1 MDDGA
6 VDKSLGNG
14 RPGAVDCDV
23 VVVGAGVGG
32 LNSIHHLLAQGK
44 SVRAFEAGAE
54 VGGTWY
60 WNKYPGARVDI
71 ESLEYSYG
79 FSEEVQQEWKW
90 PLLYSEQPSVL
101 EYLNWVTD
109 RLGLRE
115 HIQFDTRVTAAR
127 FEEEADRWV
136 IETDAG
142 ETVRCRHCVMALGFL
157 CDPYLP
163 DFPGIESFAGTV
175 VHTARWPGEGIE
187 LAGKRVGV
195 VGTGASAVQAI
206 TAIAP
211 EVGQMTVFQRTPNWC
226 FPIRNDAIAAAY
238 EAPVKADYAEVRRR
252 EYAEGFAGMILVDG
266 KIAPARMDP
275 AIAAPAAE
283 REAAYWERYRIGG
296 PHIFFIWA
304 DQMADLDANKTLADF
319 LADRIRERVD
329 DPEIAAKLIPDHP
342 IWSRRPPGESGFYEV
357 FNQDNVEL
365 VDSGANP
372 IAGFTPGGIV
382 MEDGSE
388 YELDVVVLATGF
400 DAGAGALNRIDIR
413 GRGGESL
420 RERWQAEGVRTLLGM
435 MVTGFPNLYI
445 LDGVQSPAC
454 FFSPP
459 LLVDAQS
466 RWISRVIGEL
476 DAAGAATAEPT
487 VESMAE
493 WVAHLNQVAAEGL
506 LPYADSWYLGTNI
519 PGKEKAPVCYT
530 GGFPEYEKR
539 CADALAGQVV
549 YAGPV

>member
-1 MDDGA
+1 MENA
-6 VDKSLGNG
+6 AGNG
-14 RPGAVDCDV
+14 RQNGVDCDV
-23 VVVGAGVGG
+23 VVIGAGVGG

-127 FEEEADRWV
+127 FEEGSNCWV

-157 CDPYLP
+157 CDPYVP
-163 DFPGIESFAGTV
+163 EFPGLEDFEGTV
-175 VHTARWPGEGIE
+175 VHTARWPGDGIDLE
-187 LAGKRVGV
+187 GKRVGV

-206 TAIAP
+206 TTMAP
-211 EVGQMTVFQRTPNWC
+211 QVGRLTVFQRTPNWC
-226 FPIRNDAIAAAY
+226 FPIRNDTIAAAY

-266 KIAPARMDP
+266 KISAARMDP
-275 AIAAPAAE
+275 AMGASQEE

-304 DQMADLDANKTLADF
+304 DQMADLEANKTLADF
-319 LADRIRERVD
+319 LADRIRERVK
-329 DPEIAAKLIPDHP
+329 DPETAAKLIPEHP

-357 FNQDNVEL
+357 FNQENVDL

-372 IAGFTPGGIV
+372 IARFTPNGIV
-382 MEDGSE
+382 MEDGTE
-388 YELDVVVLATGF
+388 HELDVVVLATGF

-413 GRGGESL
+413 GRGDESL
-420 RERWQAEGVRTLLGM
+420 RERWRAEGVRTLLGM
-435 MVTGFPNLYI
+435 MVTGFPNMYI

-476 DAAGAATAEPT
+476 DEGGAVAAEPT
-487 VESMAE
+487 PESMVE
-493 WVAHLNQVAAEGL
+493 WVAHLNEVAAEGL

-549 YAGPV
+549 YLGPV

>member
-1 MDDGA
+1 MDTA
-6 VDKSLGNG
+6 ASNG
-14 RPGAVDCDV
+14 GVSDVVDCDV

-32 LNSIHHLLAQGK
+32 LNSIYHLLKQGK
-44 SVRAFEAGAE
+44 SVRAFEAGSE

-109 RLGLRE
+109 RLELRE

-127 FEEEADRWV
+127 FEEATNCWV
-136 IETDAG
+136 IETDGG

-157 CDPYLP
+157 CDPYVP
-163 DFPGIESFAGTV
+163 EFPGLESFEGTV
-175 VHTARWPGEGIE
+175 VHTARWPKEGID
-187 LAGKRVGV
+187 LKGKRVGMI
-195 VGTGASAVQAI
+195 GAGASAVQAI
-206 TAIAP
+206 TAVAP
-211 EVGQMTVFQRTPNWC
+211 DVGQMKVFQRTPNWC
-226 FPIRNDAIAAAY
+226 FPIRNDTIPADY
-238 EAPVKADYAEVRRR
+238 ESPVKASYAEVRRR

-266 KIAPARMDP
+266 KISAARMTP
-275 AIAAPAAE
+275 ALDASSEE

-304 DQMADLDANKTLADF
+304 DQMSNLEANKTLADF
-319 LADRIRERVD
+319 LADRIRERVK
-329 DPEIAAKLIPDHP
+329 DPETAAKLIPEHP

-357 FNQDNVEL
+357 FNRDNVDL
-365 VDSGANP
+365 VDARENP
-372 IAGFTPGGIV
+372 ISGFTPSGMV
-382 MEDGSE
+382 MDDGTE
-388 YELDVVVLATGF
+388 HEFDVVVMATGF

-413 GRGGESL
+413 GRGDESL
-420 RERWQAEGVRTLLGM
+420 RERWQAEGVSTLLGM
-435 MVTGFPNLYI
+435 MVSGFPNLYI

-466 RWISRVIGEL
+466 RWITRVLAGL
-476 DAAGAATAEPT
+476 DESGAETAEPT
-487 VESMAE
+487 VASMAE
-493 WVAHLNQVAAEGL
+493 WVTHLNEVAAEGL

-519 PGKEKAPVCYT
+519 PGKERAPVCYT

-539 CADALAGQVV
+539 CDDALAGGFQQLVL
-549 YAGPV
+549 AHDA

>member
-1 MDDGA
+1 MRNATMDGGG
-6 VDKSLGNG
+6 K
-14 RPGAVDCDV
+14 GAVDCDV

-32 LNSIHHLLAQGK
+32 LNSIHHLLRQGK

-115 HIQFDTRVTAAR
+115 HIQFDTRVTSAR
-127 FEEEADRWV
+127 FEEGADRWV
-136 IETDAG
+136 IETDGG

-157 CDPYLP
+157 CDPYVP
-163 DFPGIESFAGTV
+163 EFPGLESFEGTV

-187 LAGKRVGV
+187 LAGKKVGV

-206 TAIAP
+206 TAMAP
-211 EVGQMTVFQRTPNWC
+211 EVGRMVVFQRTPNWC
-226 FPIRNDAIAAAY
+226 FPIRNDAIAAGY

-275 AIAAPAAE
+275 AMGATEEE
-283 REAAYWERYRIGG
+283 REAADWERYRIGG

-319 LADRIRERVD
+319 LADRIRERVK
-329 DPEIAAKLIPDHP
+329 DPETAARLIPDHP

-357 FNQDNVEL
+357 FNQENVDL

-372 IAGFTPGGIV
+372 IARFTPTGIV
-382 MEDGSE
+382 MEDGTE
-388 YELDVVVLATGF
+388 HELDVVVLATGF

-413 GRGGESL
+413 GRGEESL

-435 MVTGFPNLYI
+435 MVTGFPNMYI

-476 DAAGAATAEPT
+476 DEEGAAAVEPT
-487 VESMAE
+487 AESMAE

-539 CADALAGQVV
+539 CEEALAGQLV
-549 YAGPV
+549 YIGPV

>member
-1 MDDGA
+1 META
-6 VDKSLGNG
+6 AGNREVTG
-14 RPGAVDCDV
+14 GVDCDV

-32 LNSIHHLLAQGK
+32 LNCIHHLLQEGK
-44 SVRAFEAGAE
+44 SVRAFEAGSE

-90 PLLYSEQPSVL
+90 PLLYSEQASVL
-101 EYLNWVTD
+101 EYLNWVSD

-115 HIQFDTRVTAAR
+115 HIELQTRVTSAR
-127 FEEEADRWV
+127 FDDAAEVWV
-136 IETDAG
+136 IETDKG
-142 ETVRCRHCVMALGFL
+142 ETVRCRSCVMALGFL
-157 CDPYLP
+157 CDPYVP
-163 DFPGIESFAGTV
+163 EFAGLEEFEGTV
-175 VHTARWPGEGIE
+175 VHTARWPGDGID

-195 VGTGASAVQAI
+195 IGTGASAVQAI
-206 TAIAP
+206 TSMAP
-211 EVGQMTVFQRTPNWC
+211 EVGRMTVFQRTPNWC
-226 FPIRNDAIAAAY
+226 FPIRNDAIAAEY
-238 EAPVKADYAEVRRR
+238 ELPVKADYAEVRRR

-266 KIAPARMDP
+266 KIQAARMTP
-275 AIAAPAAE
+275 ALEASAEE
-283 REAAYWERYRIGG
+283 REAAYWERYRVGG

-304 DQMADLDANKTLADF
+304 DQMSNLDANKTLADF

-329 DPEIAAKLIPDHP
+329 DPEVAEKLIPEHP

-357 FNQDNVEL
+357 FNLDKVEL

-372 IAGFTPGGIV
+372 IARFGANGIT

-388 YELDVVVLATGF
+388 HDLDVVVLATGF

-413 GRGGESL
+413 GREGESL
-420 RERWQAEGVRTLLGM
+420 RERWRAEGVRTLLGM
-435 MVTGFPNLYI
+435 MVSGFPNMYI

-466 RWISRVIGEL
+466 RWIVRVLEAL
-476 DAAGAATAEPT
+476 EASGAATVEPR
-487 VESMAE
+487 EEAMGE
-493 WVAHLNQVAAEGL
+493 WVSHLNEVAAEGL
-506 LPYADSWYLGTNI
+506 LPYADSWYMGTNI

-539 CADALAGQVV
+539 CEEALSGGLLGVA
-549 YAGPV
+549 PRT